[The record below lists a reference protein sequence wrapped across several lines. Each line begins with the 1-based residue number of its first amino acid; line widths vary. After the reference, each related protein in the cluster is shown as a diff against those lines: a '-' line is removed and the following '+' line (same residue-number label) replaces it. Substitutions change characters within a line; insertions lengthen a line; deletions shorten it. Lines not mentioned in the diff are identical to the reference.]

1 MIISLKKNIFY
12 FLLFIILFIHQII
25 FLKFFPNN
33 LNLLGHDYEYFIPNF
48 IFGKIWYKNNFLNI
62 PWFSPSFCCGTPF
75 FADPQTMFYSVQQIL
90 FIIFSPLIALK
101 LMFFYFSFIAYFGMF
116 LLLRKCFN
124 VDKFISILGAA
135 LFLFNGFFNYRA
147 IVGHVAYLG
156 FVFVPLFCFFLI
168 RSGQVTN
175 KFLARIFLLF
185 SSLIFASFFHGGAI
199 PFLPIIVASIIF
211 IIFFYYLRHDDKL
224 IIKNLLLSLL
234 IGSLIALSKITAT
247 LYFLDQFNREY
258 PFLQFNGSLDYLRLA
273 FNSLFLYPN
282 IDLFNQLA
290 VNKVTGR
297 LNVHEIEF
305 GVSVVPLIVF
315 FLWTTQFKKI
325 ILEKKIFYFFIL
337 FIFFLPLLFNVD
349 YYIISDVISKIPLLK
364 STWVQIR
371 WTTFYIIPLI
381 FMTVFILDKNIFFKS
396 KYLFFFL
403 LIILI
408 AQNIFYNKTYYN
420 NQKYNPTSMTN
431 LFNKINYNKSIINI
445 KGSALLADENNN
457 LVLTNRNDFFS
468 ENYSSFFCYQP
479 IFGYG
484 LESFP
489 NKKLILDEKF
499 RIPINQSYNVKLNL
513 LFGRFDLINKQFDK
527 GYNFLNPSCF
537 LFPNEN
543 NCKPG
548 DLFAFNQIE
557 DLNKFV
563 NYKKF
568 DFKQSAIQMASNY
581 LSLISFILVFIFLI
595 INSYFFY
602 KKISNKN

>member
-1 MIISLKKNIFY
+1 MP
-12 FLLFIILFIHQII
+12 IIL
-25 FLKFFPNN
+25 
-33 LNLLGHDYEYFIPNF
+33 
-48 IFGKIWYKNNFLNI
+48 
-62 PWFSPSFCCGTPF
+62 
-75 FADPQTMFYSVQQIL
+75 
-90 FIIFSPLIALK
+90 
-101 LMFFYFSFIAYFGMF
+101 
-116 LLLRKCFN
+116 
-124 VDKFISILGAA
+124 
-135 LFLFNGFFNYRA
+135 
-147 IVGHVAYLG
+147 
-156 FVFVPLFCFFLI
+156 
-168 RSGQVTN
+168 
-175 KFLARIFLLF
+175 
-185 SSLIFASFFHGGAI
+185 
-199 PFLPIIVASIIF
+199 ASIVF

-247 LYFLDQFNREY
+247 IYFLDQFKREY
-258 PFLQFNGSLDYLRLA
+258 PFLQFSGSVDYLRLA

-290 VNKVTGR
+290 VNKVTSR

-305 GVSVVPLIVF
+305 GVSIVPLIVL
-315 FLWTTQFKKI
+315 FLWTAQFKKI
-325 ILEKKIFYFFIL
+325 ILEKKIFYFFII
-337 FIFFLPLLFNVD
+337 FIFFLPLLFNVN

-381 FMTVFILDKNIFFKS
+381 FMTVFFLDKNIFITS
-396 KYLFFFL
+396 KYLFFLL
-403 LIILI
+403 LIILV
-408 AQNIFYNKTYYN
+408 AQNVFYNKTYYN

-457 LVLTNRNDFFS
+457 LILTNRNDFFS

-513 LFGRFDLINKQFDK
+513 LFGRFDLINKQFDR

-537 LFPNEN
+537 LFPKEN

-568 DFKQSAIQMASNY
+568 DFKQSAIQIASNY
-581 LSLISFILVFIFLI
+581 LSIISFILVFIFLI

-602 KKISNKN
+602 KKTSNKN

>member
-1 MIISLKKNIFY
+1 
-12 FLLFIILFIHQII
+12 
-25 FLKFFPNN
+25 
-33 LNLLGHDYEYFIPNF
+33 
-48 IFGKIWYKNNFLNI
+48 
-62 PWFSPSFCCGTPF
+62 
-75 FADPQTMFYSVQQIL
+75 
-90 FIIFSPLIALK
+90 
-101 LMFFYFSFIAYFGMF
+101 
-116 LLLRKCFN
+116 
-124 VDKFISILGAA
+124 LGAA

-147 IVGHVAYLG
+147 IIGHVAYLG

-168 RSGQVTN
+168 RSSQVSN

-199 PFLPIIVASIIF
+199 PFMPIIIASIIF

-224 IIKNLLLSLL
+224 IMKNLLLCLL
-234 IGSLIALSKITAT
+234 IGALIALSKITAT
-247 LYFLDQFNREY
+247 LYFLDQFKREY
-258 PFLQFNGSLDYLRLA
+258 PFLQFSSSLDYLRLA

-282 IDLFNQLA
+282 ADLFNQLA
-290 VNKVTGR
+290 VNKVTSR
-297 LNVHEIEF
+297 LGVHEIEF
-305 GVSVVPLIVF
+305 GVSVVPLIILV
-315 FLWTTQFKKI
+315 LWAAQFKKI
-325 ILEKKIFYFFIL
+325 ILEKKKFYFFIL
-337 FIFFLPLLFNVD
+337 FTFFLPLLFNVD
-349 YYIISDVISKIPLLK
+349 YYIISDVIRKIPLLK

-381 FMTVFILDKNIFFKS
+381 FMTVFILDKNILIKS
-396 KYLFFFL
+396 QYLIFLL

-408 AQNIFYNKTYYN
+408 AQNIFYNKAYYD
-420 NQKYNPTSMTN
+420 NQKYNPSSMTN
-431 LFNKINYNKSIINI
+431 LFNKINYDKSIINI
-445 KGSALLADENNN
+445 KGSALLVDENSN
-457 LVLTNRNDFFS
+457 LVLRNRNDFFS

-484 LESFP
+484 LENFP

-499 RIPINQSYNVKLNL
+499 RISINQSYNVKLNL
-513 LFGRFDLINKQFDK
+513 LFGRFDLINKQSDK
-527 GYNFLNPSCF
+527 SYNFLNPSCL

-568 DFKQSAIQMASNY
+568 DFKQSAIQTVSNY
-581 LSLISFILVFIFLI
+581 LSLISFILVFIFLF
-595 INSYFFY
+595 INYYFFY